1 MTENQVMT
9 EKQVM
14 KVMTR
19 EHVMQTRKTLD
30 VNRLENWALINVN
43 LIVKLFMWSGH

>member
-1 MTENQVMT
+1 MTESGH
-9 EKQVM
+9 EGHD
-14 KVMTR
+14 R

-43 LIVKLFMWSGH
+43 LIVRLFMWSGH

>member
-1 MTENQVMT
+1 
-9 EKQVM
+9 
-14 KVMTR
+14 
-19 EHVMQTRKTLD
+19 MQTRKTLD

>member
-1 MTENQVMT
+1 MT

-14 KVMTR
+14 TESGHER
-19 EHVMQTRKTLD
+19 ELGHFMQTRKTLD